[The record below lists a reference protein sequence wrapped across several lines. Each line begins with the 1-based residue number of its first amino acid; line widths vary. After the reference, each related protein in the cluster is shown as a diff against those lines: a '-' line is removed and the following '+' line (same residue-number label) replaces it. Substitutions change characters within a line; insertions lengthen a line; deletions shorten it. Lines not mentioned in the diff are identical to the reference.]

1 MSVTVSRF
9 EKALIVPSRSM
20 RSTLMWRGGV
30 WVRYVGAGRRAAV
43 VTRQAGLAA
52 TASITPVPSTPY
64 GPTSRISRS
73 ETDSLGV
80 ALIPVSFQLVL
91 SSSNDAYLMCHP
103 SKETWHFEEYKQFP
117 TGILSGISNDSKE
130 LGERAAGGA
139 YGSRPR

>member
-20 RSTLMWRGGV
+20 RSTLMWRGGG

-43 VTRQAGLAA
+43 VTRQTGLAA

-73 ETDSLGV
+73 EADSFGV
-80 ALIPVSFQLVL
+80 AVIDVSFHFAL
-91 SSSNDAYLMCHP
+91 SSA
-103 SKETWHFEEYKQFP
+103 KKR
-117 TGILSGISNDSKE
+117 LSDVPF
-130 LGERAAGGA
+130 LH
-139 YGSRPR
+139 GS

>member
-1 MSVTVSRF
+1 
-9 EKALIVPSRSM
+9 M

-43 VTRQAGLAA
+43 VRRQAGLAS

-64 GPTSRISRS
+64 GPTSKISRS

-80 ALIPVSFQLVL
+80 AVIDVSFHFVL

-103 SKETWHFEEYKQFP
+103 SKETWHFEEYGPFP
-117 TGILSGISNDSKE
+117 MGMLSPYEIAAKE
-130 LGERAAGGA
+130 LGEWTSGG
-139 YGSRPR
+139 YE

>member
-73 ETDSLGV
+73 QVDSLGV
-80 ALIPVSFQLVL
+80 AVIDVSFHFVL
-91 SSSNDAYLMCHP
+91 SSAKCNYLMCH
-103 SKETWHFEEYKQFP
+103 SWKETWQVAE
-117 TGILSGISNDSKE
+117 
-130 LGERAAGGA
+130 
-139 YGSRPR
+139 